1 MLRAWACSLW
11 RNWRRLTI
19 REDLC
24 WTCSPKRPITSAR
37 AGVAGPALVI
47 CIVERPVMPSDAP
60 LKNVVLITFDD
71 AVAFWKYKTAFGEA
85 LQTPNLDRICA
96 QSTAFQAA
104 YCQAP
109 VCSPSRA
116 SFMSGLTP
124 HQSGITGPYKNY
136 FEKLSPQQMWPHEL
150 RKRGFY
156 CSSGG
161 KVMQGYG
168 ALEEDVHAQLFSDAP
183 KKFRGDWQIP
193 DHISM
198 EFGGLRGG
206 KAARDE
212 KDDPRFYDHQSANSL
227 IRFFKNLSPKAE
239 PFYREV
245 GFYGPHGPWITP
257 RRFKEMYAEQN
268 FRQPK
273 AWQAGFDESPFMEE
287 QNTQN
292 LDSSKR
298 KQWRKSVRNYFSAL
312 THTDHHLGRV
322 WDAIKASPQAEETL
336 VVILSDH
343 GLHLGERN
351 RFRKHTLWEQVAN
364 VPLIL
369 HDPRTPVP
377 QVVSDPV
384 ALLDVG
390 PTVMDFLGLPPL
402 EGRIGRSLRPQMHWA
417 RAPDRAV
424 PTFYKDSASV
434 RKGRYRFIRY
444 ADGSTQFFDLATDWW
459 QTRDLG
465 QEHPAYAQ
473 MQAAHAACCKEY
485 GLDVSQ
491 AAPPL

>member
-1 MLRAWACSLW
+1 MVSQA
-11 RNWRRLTI
+11 
-19 REDLC
+19 
-24 WTCSPKRPITSAR
+24 PK
-37 AGVAGPALVI
+37 
-47 CIVERPVMPSDAP
+47 
-60 LKNVVLITFDD
+60 KNVVLISFDD
-71 AVAFWKYKTAFGEA
+71 AVAFWKYKTVFGEA

-109 VCSPSRA
+109 ICSPSRA
-116 SFMSGLTP
+116 SFMSGLAP
-124 HQSGITGPYKNY
+124 HQSGVTGPYKNY
-136 FEKLSPQQMWPHEL
+136 FEKIPAEAMWPYQL
-150 RKRGFY
+150 KKNGFY

-161 KVMQGYG
+161 KVMQGYA
-168 ALEEDVHAQLFSDAP
+168 ALDDEVHNALFSDKP

-206 KAARDE
+206 KAARNE
-212 KDDPRFYDHQSANSL
+212 RDDPRFYDHQSANSVA
-227 IRFFKNLSPKAE
+227 RFLKNYKDEA

-245 GFYGPHGPWITP
+245 GFFGPHGPWITP
-257 RRFKEMYAEQN
+257 RRFKEIYDEKN
-268 FRQPK
+268 IRKPK
-273 AWQAGFDESPFMEE
+273 AWRDGFDESAFMELT
-287 QNTQN
+287 NTHN
-292 LDSSKR
+292 IDSSNFQ
-298 KQWRKSVRNYFSAL
+298 QWRKSVRNYFSAL

-322 WDAIKASPQAEETL
+322 WDAIKASPHADNTL
-336 VVILSDH
+336 VIILSDH

-364 VPLIL
+364 VPLII
-369 HDPRTPVP
+369 HDPDQPVA

-390 PTVMDFLGLPPL
+390 PTVMDYLDLPPL
-402 EGRIGRSLRPQMHWA
+402 EGWVGRSLRPQVNWE

-424 PTFYKDSASV
+424 PTFYDNSASV

-444 ADGSTQFFDLATDWW
+444 ADGSTQFFDLAKDWW

-465 QEHPAYAQ
+465 PDHPEYAS
-473 MQAAHAACCKEY
+473 MKAVHVACCLEY
-485 GLDVSQ
+485 GFDIAASE
-491 AAPPL
+491 AAP